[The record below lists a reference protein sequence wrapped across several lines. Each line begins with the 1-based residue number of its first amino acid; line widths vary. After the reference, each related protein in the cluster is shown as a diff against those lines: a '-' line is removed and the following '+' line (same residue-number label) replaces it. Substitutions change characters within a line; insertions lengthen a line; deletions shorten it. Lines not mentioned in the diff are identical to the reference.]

1 MDSYYAT
8 FLFFDFFFE
17 KQIYTKVQSTVI
29 TEINKYIQKS
39 KQTNKKTCKQKA
51 VQEKQKIPIDLKCL
65 A

>member
-51 VQEKQKIPIDLKCL
+51 V
-65 A
+65 